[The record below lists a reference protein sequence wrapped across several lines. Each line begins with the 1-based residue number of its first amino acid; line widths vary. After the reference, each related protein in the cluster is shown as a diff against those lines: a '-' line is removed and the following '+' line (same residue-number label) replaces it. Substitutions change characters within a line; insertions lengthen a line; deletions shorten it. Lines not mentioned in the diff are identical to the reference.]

1 MYNIHLPEP
10 DFLSLMIQSKSEKYN
25 ERESLTDLLRE
36 NEPVGNSRQYPA
48 VFTKSLAIHHSAIIS

>member
-1 MYNIHLPEP
+1 MYNIHPPEP

-36 NEPVGNSRQYPA
+36 NEPVGNSRQSSA